1 LVPIAALAA
10 GIAVVTVTGAG
21 AASTTANFAAKK
33 KPRLPA
39 NCVNVRYHP
48 RGGRQVIVCKGP
60 VGARGKLGS
69 AGIKGPPG
77 QAGVP
82 GSSAAGPVV
91 VPRTTI
97 PFTSGFQVEGGNVQ
111 NLVTVG
117 PIHIDGLCRKTFSPG
132 TGGGGATGE
141 FDSQSSSNPRY
152 PAPFLPSIGGE
163 TEAKIV
169 VWSENGSLT
178 FKGQAGPRINIPSG
192 PPAYANDDT
201 LRTTG
206 SVDPV
211 AGEGDH
217 MFVGASNE
225 RANETRATDP
235 QVQDQ
240 SNVGSARQLNRYP
253 AFNTGSGPIATNTGH
268 VLFATFL
275 AGFDTFGIYDQ
286 CVFSGV
292 VHSLS

>member
-1 LVPIAALAA
+1 
-10 GIAVVTVTGAG
+10 VV
-21 AASTTANFAAKK
+21 
-33 KPRLPA
+33 
-39 NCVNVRYHP
+39 
-48 RGGRQVIVCKGP
+48 I
-60 VGARGKLGS
+60 
-69 AGIKGPPG
+69 
-77 QAGVP
+77 
-82 GSSAAGPVV
+82 
-91 VPRTTI
+91 PRTTI
-97 PFTSGFQVEGGNVQ
+97 PFTSGFQPEGGNVQ

-117 PIHIDGLCRKTFSPG
+117 PIHVDGLCRQTYSPG
-132 TGGGGATGE
+132 TGGGGAPGE
-141 FDSQSSSNPRY
+141 RDSGAPRY
-152 PAPFLPSIGGE
+152 PAPFLPSSSGE

-169 VWSENGSLT
+169 VWSESGSLT
-178 FKGQAGPRINIPSG
+178 FKGQAGPRLNIPSG

-201 LRTTG
+201 LGTQG

-225 RANETRATDP
+225 RVNETRATDP

-253 AFNTGSGPIATNTGH
+253 AFNTGSGPIATSTGH

-292 VHSLS
+292 IHSLS